1 MSRKKLTRRSRRIG
15 IALLFAA
22 MAIPATAQS
31 HPFDDTSPSRGAI
44 HGSSPQMIKVPTDP
58 GQARVT
64 DERPL
69 PRGVVLRKSGP
80 VDQGPKLAPV
90 RITSVQQTSTFDW
103 TDALIGA
110 GVTAPSWHWHLA
122 GPWLP
127 ASRGGSATGSQ
138 GPASNVAAAGRGRHG
153 DPSRRQA
160 APRVWRPPQL
170 RSLIRSAP
178 GGFRLG
184 S

>member
-1 MSRKKLTRRSRRIG
+1 MTRKQLQKIARRFTVAVA
-15 IALLFAA
+15 IAALAVPTVA
-22 MAIPATAQS
+22 SAHPAGNTG
-31 HPFDDTSPSRGAI
+31 PSGGPN
-44 HGSSPQMIKVPTDP
+44 HGSATQIYVPTDP

-110 GVTAPSWHWHLA
+110 GVTAAIMALA
-122 GPWLP
+122 L
-127 ASRGGSATGSQ
+127 GGALVARQQ
-138 GPASNVAAAGRGRHG
+138 G
-153 DPSRRQA
+153 
-160 APRVWRPPQL
+160 
-170 RSLIRSAP
+170 
-178 GGFRLG
+178 RLG
-184 S
+184 YR

>member
-1 MSRKKLTRRSRRIG
+1 MSRKKLTRRTRRIG

-22 MAIPATAQS
+22 MAIPATAQA

-90 RITSVQQTSTFDW
+90 SITSVQQTSTFDW

-110 GVTAPSWHWHLA
+110 GVTAAIMALA
-122 GPWLP
+122 L
-127 ASRGGSATGSQ
+127 GGALVARQQ
-138 GPASNVAAAGRGRHG
+138 G
-153 DPSRRQA
+153 
-160 APRVWRPPQL
+160 
-170 RSLIRSAP
+170 
-178 GGFRLG
+178 RLG
-184 S
+184 YR